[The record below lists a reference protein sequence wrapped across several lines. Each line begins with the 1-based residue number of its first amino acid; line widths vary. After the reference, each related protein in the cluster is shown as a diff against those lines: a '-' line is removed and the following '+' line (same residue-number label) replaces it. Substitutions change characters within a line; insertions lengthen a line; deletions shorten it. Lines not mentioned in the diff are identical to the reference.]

1 MNRLDYNNYSY
12 NFQRCSRCIHL
23 LRCNDCCSNFCV
35 SCKDIISYC
44 YECNTK
50 YCINCKDV
58 NYCDRCDF
66 TYCVNCRYI
75 YECKNCNLHLC
86 DLCVSDNNILDA
98 SQLWVEP
105 RSEHNIMSRTDP
117 DLPWLVQAR
126 TESGSRSVHPVVYRP
141 EQSRERD
148 PDIIKPFDS
157 SQDKLKKCS
166 CCSNIYCKT
175 CKNMYK
181 CNKTKLLIC
190 GNCVIICNMCYYEY
204 NKNYCIGNTCNN
216 CKFNIIQKTTNTI
229 TMKIPFEI
237 VQLIKKYI

>member
-1 MNRLDYNNYSY
+1 MNRLNYSNYSY
-12 NFQRCSRCIHL
+12 NFQRCSRLSSGLYKTGSRCIHL

-86 DLCVSDNNILDA
+86 DLCVLDNDILDV
-98 SQLWVEP
+98 SQLWIEP
-105 RSEHNIMSRTDP
+105 RP
-117 DLPWLVQAR
+117 DHLV
-126 TESGSRSVHPVVYRP
+126 VD
-141 EQSRERD
+141 RD
-148 PDIIKPFDS
+148 HGQDS
-157 SQDKLKKCS
+157 LVFQSQDKLRKCS
-166 CCSNIYCKT
+166 CCFDIYCKS
-175 CKNMYK
+175 CKNMYR

-190 GNCVIICNMCYYEY
+190 GNCVIICNMCYLEY
-204 NKNYCIGNTCNN
+204 NKNYCIGNTCNI
-216 CKFNIIQKTTNTI
+216 CKFNIIQNTTNII
-229 TMKIPFEI
+229 TTKIPFEI
-237 VQLIKKYI
+237 LQLIKKYI

>member
-86 DLCVSDNNILDA
+86 DLCGKTFNKKSLYKWHIEGRKTPCIKNNKK
-98 SQLWVEP
+98 
-105 RSEHNIMSRTDP
+105 NIM
-117 DLPWLVQAR
+117 
-126 TESGSRSVHPVVYRP
+126 
-141 EQSRERD
+141 
-148 PDIIKPFDS
+148 
-157 SQDKLKKCS
+157 
-166 CCSNIYCKT
+166 N
-175 CKNMYK
+175 
-181 CNKTKLLIC
+181 
-190 GNCVIICNMCYYEY
+190 
-204 NKNYCIGNTCNN
+204 
-216 CKFNIIQKTTNTI
+216 
-229 TMKIPFEI
+229 
-237 VQLIKKYI
+237 

>member
-1 MNRLDYNNYSY
+1 MNRLNYTNYSY

-50 YCINCKDV
+50 YCINFKDV

-86 DLCVSDNNILDA
+86 DLCVLDNDILDI
-98 SQLWVEP
+98 SQLWLESTQDP
-105 RSEHNIMSRTDP
+105 GSGSRPSSGLYTTGSRSEHSRY
-117 DLPWLVQAR
+117 Q
-126 TESGSRSVHPVVYRP
+126 
-141 EQSRERD
+141 
-148 PDIIKPFDS
+148 
-157 SQDKLKKCS
+157 SQDKLRKCS
-166 CCSNIYCKT
+166 CCFDIYCKT

-190 GNCVIICNMCYYEY
+190 GNCVVICNMCYLEY
-204 NKNYCIGNTCNN
+204 NKNDCIGNTCNH
-216 CKFNIIQKTTNTI
+216 CKFNIIQNTTNII
-229 TMKIPFEI
+229 TTEVPFEI
-237 VQLIKKYI
+237 LQLIKKYM